1 MKNKLKNVPLKPG
14 VYLFKDALGQVIYV
28 GKAKLLRR
36 RMHSYFQ
43 ADEKLLPKVRA
54 MIDKA
59 EDFDFIVT
67 AGEMEALLL
76 ENNLI
81 KAYQP
86 KYNIMLRDDKTYPHL
101 KISVKEKF
109 PRVSI
114 VRGENDGK
122 SSYFGPYAD
131 VGALREALPLLCGV
145 FKLRT
150 CKNMQRPSRACLNHD
165 IGKCM
170 APCSGKVNE
179 KDYRVAVNELINFLS
194 GSKNEII
201 RAKETAMKS
210 AAEDLEF
217 EKAARLRNE
226 VECLQKIGIK
236 QQITLQNDSCIDVIA
251 FAQGK
256 TTRLALLFKIRG
268 GDIVAKDTIWLT
280 GLILEENAE
289 IAGSFIK
296 RYYDDKDDL
305 PKEIL
310 IKELPTEGLLLKE
323 WLNRKTGRKV
333 ELTIPQRGEKKKLL
347 DLVQDNADLLIEEF
361 LKDSNRNEQ
370 LLITLSKVLELEII
384 PKRMECYDISHLGG
398 QDTVAS
404 MVVFQ
409 DAKSDRKAYRRF
421 KIAEDK
427 NDDFAALAET
437 LRRRF
442 EEMKK
447 GNQAFLPEPDLIVID
462 GGLGQLRT
470 VVKELEKLEVDIPVI
485 SLAKKEEIIYRPGGQ
500 LPVKLP
506 RKDESLRLLQR
517 LRDEAHRFA
526 ITYNRK
532 RREQKT
538 RVSILDRIPSIGAKR
553 KQALLKYFGSAAK
566 VRTAKIEELL
576 QVKGIT
582 RPVAEEIIDF
592 FRSPGSKTS

>member
-1 MKNKLKNVPLKPG
+1 
-14 VYLFKDALGQVIYV
+14 
-28 GKAKLLRR
+28 
-36 RMHSYFQ
+36 
-43 ADEKLLPKVRA
+43 
-54 MIDKA
+54 
-59 EDFDFIVT
+59 
-67 AGEMEALLL
+67 
-76 ENNLI
+76 
-81 KAYQP
+81 
-86 KYNIMLRDDKTYPHL
+86 
-101 KISVKEKF
+101 
-109 PRVSI
+109 
-114 VRGENDGK
+114 
-122 SSYFGPYAD
+122 
-131 VGALREALPLLCGV
+131 
-145 FKLRT
+145 
-150 CKNMQRPSRACLNHD
+150 
-165 IGKCM
+165 M

-179 KDYRVAVNELINFLS
+179 KDYRIAVNELIDFLS
-194 GSKNEII
+194 GGKNEII
-201 RAKETAMKS
+201 RAKEAAMKS

-256 TTRLALLFKIRG
+256 KNRLALLFKIRG
-268 GDIVAKDTIWLT
+268 GNIVAKDTIWLT
-280 GLILEENAE
+280 GLIWEETAE
-289 IAGSFIK
+289 IVGSFIK

-310 IKELPTEGLLLKE
+310 IKELPAEGLLLKE
-323 WLNRKTGRKV
+323 WLNHKTGRKV
-333 ELTIPQRGEKKKLL
+333 EVAIPKRGEKKKLL
-347 DLVQDNADLLIEEF
+347 DMVQDNADLLIEEF
-361 LKDSNRNEQ
+361 LKDSNKNEQ

-442 EEMKK
+442 EEMRK
-447 GNQAFLPEPDLIVID
+447 GNRAFLPEPDLIVID

-470 VVKELEKLEVDIPVI
+470 VVKELEKLDVDIPVI

-506 RKDESLRLLQR
+506 RKDESLQLLQR

-538 RVSILDRIPSIGAKR
+538 RISILDKIPGIGAKR

-576 QVKGIT
+576 QVEGIT
-582 RPVAEEIIDF
+582 RPIAEEIVDF
-592 FRSPGSKTS
+592 FHSPGSKTS